1 MLVDLIWLYVKD
13 GVILTIRVEV
23 EVSEGIIN
31 EKKNGIIIELI
42 LVIDGIC
49 VEIIINVLLEERE
62 ECLVRT
68 EIVIVGLGIEDIISE
83 YKESIGWV

>member
-1 MLVDLIWLYVKD
+1 M
-13 GVILTIRVEV
+13 TIRVEV

-49 VEIIINVLLEERE
+49 VDIIINVLLEERE

-83 YKESIGWV
+83 YKESIG